1 VAILWALVAIVVAV
15 TVAVLVDWVRRPAPA
30 PVRVTFV
37 YTIDADSLLAAP
49 IAQFNRAHVTVDGH
63 QVIVTG
69 VALSSGEAERGI
81 ERGSTRPDIWMPA
94 SSLWTELLNGHQGA
108 PWVTNQPSFLH
119 SPQVVAIWQPLAR
132 RLGWPDQPVRLNELL
147 ALAQTDP
154 NYRFGHTNPDFSTSG
169 ITALIAEYAGASGHT
184 AGGLHTANIS
194 DPATTGRVRRQEAR
208 IVHYGD
214 TASAFLDQMAHYRQR
229 YASWVIT
236 QEASLVRFNV
246 DHAGVRPRL
255 VAVYPSDGT
264 YLADYPLTVM
274 SPLAPWFDPLSQAA
288 AVRFRR
294 WLFDN
299 VTPEQVAAQ
308 GFRSGPISQ
317 QALPPVDRRHGANP
331 DPPAVI
337 PLPPPAVINRIQHAW
352 PLVRRPSD
360 IGLVVDAR
368 CLLPDGGRS
377 VEAGVNTL
385 LDGFSGRD
393 RVGLWT
399 AEDTARER
407 VAPDRL
413 GRAEK
418 KVRMQV
424 SAITATPTTALFE
437 AVAAARD
444 GIAALPE
451 RNRLRGVIVLSD
463 GRSDG
468 SKMRLD
474 ELVSKLRQPAGA
486 DRVRVFAAACTPG
499 ADLELLRQMTYAA
512 QGDAFEYDASDIGK
526 VYRSLSSYY

>member
-1 VAILWALVAIVVAV
+1 MFVN
-15 TVAVLVDWVRRPAPA
+15 WVREPAPA
-30 PVRVTFV
+30 PVTITFV
-37 YTIDADSLLAAP
+37 YTVDASALLQRP
-49 IAQFNRAHVTVDGH
+49 IADFNRAHITVDGH
-63 QVIVTG
+63 RVIVDG

-94 SSLWTELLNGHQGA
+94 SSLWTELLNGHQDV
-108 PWVTNQPSFLH
+108 PWVTNQPSFVH

-132 RLGWPDQPVRLNELL
+132 RLGWPDRPVRVNDLL
-147 ALAQTDP
+147 ALARTDP

-169 ITALIAEYAGASGHT
+169 ITALIAEYAVAAGHT
-184 AGGLHTANIS
+184 AGGLTRADVS
-194 DPATTGRVRRQEAR
+194 AASTTGPVRRQEAR

-236 QEASLVRFNV
+236 QEASLVRFNA
-246 DHAGVRPRL
+246 DHAGVRPPL
-255 VAVYPSDGT
+255 VAIYPSDGT

-274 SPLAPWFDPLSQAA
+274 SPAAPWFDPLSHAA
-288 AVRFRR
+288 GVRFRQ

-299 VTPEQVAAQ
+299 VTAKQVASQ

-331 DPPAVI
+331 DPPAVL
-337 PLPPPAVINRIQHAW
+337 PLPPPDVVDRIQQAW
-352 PLVRRPSD
+352 PLVRRPAD

-368 CLLPDGGRS
+368 CLVPDGGRS
-377 VEAGVNTL
+377 AESGVSTL
-385 LDGFSGRD
+385 LDGFSQRD

-399 AEDTARER
+399 AEKTARER

-413 GRAEK
+413 GRVGEDL
-418 KVRMQV
+418 RMQV
-424 SAITATPTTALFE
+424 EAMTPTSTTALFD

-444 GIAALPE
+444 GIAGLSG

-468 SKMRLD
+468 SKLRLED
-474 ELVSKLRQPAGA
+474 LVAKLRRTAGS
-486 DRVRVFAAACTPG
+486 DRVRVFAAACTPD
-499 ADLELLRQMTYAA
+499 ADLQTLRQMAYAA

>member
-1 VAILWALVAIVVAV
+1 
-15 TVAVLVDWVRRPAPA
+15 
-30 PVRVTFV
+30 
-37 YTIDADSLLAAP
+37 
-49 IAQFNRAHVTVDGH
+49 
-63 QVIVTG
+63 
-69 VALSSGEAERGI
+69 
-81 ERGSTRPDIWMPA
+81 
-94 SSLWTELLNGHQGA
+94 
-108 PWVTNQPSFLH
+108 
-119 SPQVVAIWQPLAR
+119 
-132 RLGWPDQPVRLNELL
+132 
-147 ALAQTDP
+147 
-154 NYRFGHTNPDFSTSG
+154 
-169 ITALIAEYAGASGHT
+169 
-184 AGGLHTANIS
+184 
-194 DPATTGRVRRQEAR
+194 
-208 IVHYGD
+208 
-214 TASAFLDQMAHYRQR
+214 
-229 YASWVIT
+229 
-236 QEASLVRFNV
+236 
-246 DHAGVRPRL
+246 
-255 VAVYPSDGT
+255 
-264 YLADYPLTVM
+264 
-274 SPLAPWFDPLSQAA
+274 
-288 AVRFRR
+288 
-294 WLFDN
+294 
-299 VTPEQVAAQ
+299 
-308 GFRSGPISQ
+308 
-317 QALPPVDRRHGANP
+317 
-331 DPPAVI
+331 
-337 PLPPPAVINRIQHAW
+337 
-352 PLVRRPSD
+352 
-360 IGLVVDAR
+360 VVDAR

-424 SAITATPTTALFE
+424 SAITPTSTTALFE

-451 RNRLRGVIVLSD
+451 RDRLRGVIVLSD

-468 SKMRLD
+468 SKMRFD